1 MKEALLE
8 YLNTKSRLV
17 DEHIFSHADAIAA
30 LPCLSKGAYS
40 YVRRGGKRLR
50 PAVLSLS
57 AGLLGGE
64 EKEKAAL
71 PAAAAVELFHTWTL
85 IHDDI
90 IDRDELRR
98 GGPSVH
104 IEAAQDISASLP
116 NLSVDVSREYGE
128 DVAIL
133 SGDLL
138 HARAISL
145 LTHLSENGVSPAVV
159 ITLIDMLETDC
170 LGPLLDGEMEDTA
183 MGLIKD
189 CSEESLLSLS
199 YEDVLRIEGN
209 KTSALF
215 AYCTSAGGMIGLD
228 TADKSHPSVR
238 ALFDFAYRC
247 GLAFQ
252 LKDDILGIIG
262 DEKKLGK
269 PIGSDIR
276 EGKKS
281 IPLLHAFRE
290 ATPAERACLFAVCG
304 NRYADED
311 AVKGA
316 TKIICDRG
324 GIEKASEMAAAFLEN
339 ARAVLSPLPD
349 NRYKSLLLAWADSM
363 VARTM

>member
-1 MKEALLE
+1 MKESLLE
-8 YLNTKSRLV
+8 YITERSRLV
-17 DEHIFSHADAIAA
+17 DNCIYSHASDKPA
-30 LPCLSKGAYS
+30 LNCLDQGAYT

-50 PAVLSLS
+50 PCVLSLC
-57 AGLLGGE
+57 AGILGGK
-64 EKEKAAL
+64 EKEEAAL

-90 IDRDELRR
+90 IDHDTLRR

-104 IEAAQDISASLP
+104 TDAANDIIASFP
-116 NLSVDVSREYGE
+116 NLKKETALEYGE

-138 HARAISL
+138 HARSISL
-145 LTHLSENGVSPAVV
+145 LTRLHQNGISPEVV

-189 CSEESLLSLS
+189 CSEESLLSIS
-199 YEDVLRIEGN
+199 DKDVLRIEEN

-215 AYCTSAGGMIGLD
+215 AYCASAGGMIGLN
-228 TADKSHPSVR
+228 TADKNHPSVR

-252 LKDDILGIIG
+252 IQDDILGIIG

-281 IPLLHAFRE
+281 VLLLHAYHQ
-290 ATPAERACLFAVCG
+290 ATDRERALLSSVCG
-304 NRYADED
+304 NREADENR
-311 AVKGA
+311 VKQA
-316 TKIICDRG
+316 IDIIRNRG
-324 GIEKASEMAAAFLEN
+324 GIAYASKMASDFLEN
-339 ARAVLSPLPD
+339 ARTALSPLPD
-349 NRYKSLLLAWADSM
+349 NRYKSLLLDWADSM
-363 VARTM
+363 VARNA